1 MTTQYTPGPWVI
13 TYKTQSDYPHMYITH
28 DSETRSQIIAD
39 LHCPVNI
46 DAGGNTYSNMNK
58 QANARLI
65 AAAPDLLA
73 ALQSTL
79 NVLAGIATGDLKTIE
94 RDSPAIA
101 KARAAIA
108 KAKGA

>member
-65 AAAPDLLA
+65 AASP
-73 ALQSTL
+73 TL
-79 NVLAGIATGDLKTIE
+79 YE
-94 RDSPAIA
+94 Y
-101 KARAAIA
+101 ARQQAENGCE
-108 KAKGA
+108 KAKSMLALLHLTN